1 VAPRQSDQHT
11 AIGSSTFNFP
21 HNTELYTFCDGQH
34 TCAHTIMPASYLRI
48 QVHARTTVRSRSD
61 AVVNAADACQVE

>member
-11 AIGSSTFNFP
+11 AIGPSTFNFP

-34 TCAHTIMPASYLRI
+34 TCAHN
-48 QVHARTTVRSRSD
+48 HAGQLPPHTSSCTHNRS
-61 AVVNAADACQVE
+61 